1 MSLSQDKVLDALRTS
16 VKDAERLR
24 RQNHDLMAAR
34 HEPIAIVGMACR
46 FPGGVR
52 SPEDLWQLV
61 SSGTDAVGPF
71 PDDRGWDVAGIYD
84 PDPAAPGKTYCREG
98 GFVYDAGDFDASFF
112 GIGPRE
118 ATVMDPQ
125 QRLLLETSWEA
136 LERAELDPRALRGS
150 RTGVFVGAAHQG
162 YLPGGAE
169 GSARLPEG
177 SEGYLLTGNAGAVV
191 SGRISY
197 VLGLEG
203 PALTVDTACSSSLV
217 ALHLAVQALRR
228 GECERALAGGVA
240 VLANPDAYVE
250 FARQR
255 GLAADG
261 RCKAFADA
269 ADGTGWAEGVGVL
282 VVERLSD
289 AVRDGRRVLGV
300 VRGTAVNQDGASS
313 GLSVP
318 NGPAQQR
325 VIRQALADARLGAD
339 QVDVVEAHGTGT
351 RLGDPIEAQA
361 LLATYGQ
368 ERATEQPLW
377 LGSLKSNIG
386 HAQAAAGVGGII
398 KMVMAMRHGRLP
410 KTLHVD
416 TPTRHVDWSQGQVRL
431 LTEAVPWPETGAPR
445 RAAVSGFGVSG
456 TNGHVVLEQAPE
468 PAVADEPGAERPS
481 LVPWVLSGRTEAALR
496 DQARRLADHLTRH
509 PHLDPLDIAYS
520 LATTRSAFGHRAA
533 VLVGCTGTDGQRVSA
548 GAATAE
554 LAELAELAETEGGR
568 VATGAVL
575 GAGPREG
582 GDGAVARALAEG
594 FARGADV
601 DWSRLFDGT
610 GARRIPLPT
619 YAFQHRRFWL
629 SATGARTSGPAS
641 ADAQDSPARTA
652 VEVPAEAPADESA
665 AAFASPAGSTGP
677 AGPTAPAS
685 LTPDELLAL
694 VRTEA
699 ATALGHG
706 TLEDV
711 PADSAFDELG
721 FDSLAAIEL
730 TAALSGAVGTEV
742 PTSAVLEHPT
752 PQQLADHLTALLATA
767 SAAGAGQDADGPSR
781 PAQESGLVAM
791 YRRALRL
798 RQGEEVV
805 AVLAALSAFRPAFP
819 ADHEPARPGT
829 SAQWQQD
836 PVPLTGGGPGPE
848 LICCSGTAA
857 ASGPEEFTAL
867 AAALDGRLGVSA
879 LRQPGFGAGELLP
892 GSLDILLDAQADAV
906 LRHTQGAPYA
916 LFGHSMGGSLAHAL
930 ALRLEE
936 RGAGPVALVLADVY
950 LPSAPGAMAVWRNA
964 MLDWVMERSVVTI
977 DDTRLTAMGA
987 YNEMLLPWAPSPTKA
1002 PVLFVRASEPMERW
1016 AGEPDGWRASWDGG
1030 EHTAVDAPGTHLT
1043 MMTEHAR
1050 ATADAVHRWLG
1061 DL

>member
-1 MSLSQDKVLDALRTS
+1 MALSQDKVLDALRTS

-24 RQNHDLMAAR
+24 RQNHDLVAAR

-61 SSGTDAVGPF
+61 TSGTDAVGPF
-71 PDDRGWDVAGIYD
+71 PVDRGWDLAGIYD
-84 PDPAAPGKTYCREG
+84 PDPAAHGKTYCREG
-98 GFVYDAGDFDASFF
+98 GFLHDAGDFDAAFF

-136 LERAELDPRALRGS
+136 LERAELSPRSLRGS
-150 RTGVFVGAAHQG
+150 RTGVYVGAAHQG
-162 YLPGGAE
+162 YLPTGAE
-169 GSARLPEG
+169 GSGRLPEG

-228 GECERALAGGVA
+228 GECDRALAGGVA

-289 AVRDGRRVLGV
+289 AVQEGRRILAV

-318 NGPAQQR
+318 NGPSQQR
-325 VIRQALADARLGAD
+325 VIRQALADAQLSAD
-339 QVDVVEAHGTGT
+339 QVDAVEAHGTGT

-368 ERATEQPLW
+368 ERPDERPLL

-398 KMVMAMRHGRLP
+398 KMVLAMQHGELP
-410 KTLHVD
+410 RTLHVD
-416 TPTRHVDWSQGQVRL
+416 APTRHVDWSAGQVRL
-431 LTEAVPWPETGAPR
+431 LTEAVPWPGTGAPR

-456 TNGHVVLEQAPE
+456 TNGHVVLEQAPA
-468 PAVADEPGAERPS
+468 AVPGAERPAGTARPA
-481 LVPWVLSGRTEAALR
+481 LVPWVLSGHTEAALR
-496 DQARRLADHLTRH
+496 DQARQLSDHLARH
-509 PHLDPLDIAYS
+509 PQLDPLDIAYS
-520 LATTRSAFGHRAA
+520 LATTRSALGHRAA
-533 VLVGCTGTDGQRVSA
+533 ILVECTGPGGQRVSA
-548 GAATAE
+548 DAATARLLE
-554 LAELAELAETEGGR
+554 VAEASGR
-568 VATGAVL
+568 RGSGGAVL
-575 GAGPREG
+575 GAPGPREEG
-582 GDGAVARALAEG
+582 GDALAVALAED
-594 FARGADV
+594 FARGAEV

-610 GARRIPLPT
+610 GARRVPLPT

-629 SATGARTSGPAS
+629 PANGAQTSGPAS
-641 ADAQDSPARTA
+641 GDTQDSPARTA
-652 VEVPAEAPADESA
+652 AEAPAAELSA
-665 AAFASPAGSTGP
+665 TP
-677 AGPTAPAS
+677 AGPVDSTAPAALS
-685 LTPDELLAL
+685 PDELLTL

-699 ATALGHG
+699 ATALGHAA
-706 TLEDV
+706 LDDV
-711 PADSAFDELG
+711 PADSGFDEIG

-767 SAAGAGQDADGPSR
+767 PAADAGQDANGPR
-781 PAQESGLVAM
+781 PTQESGLVTM

-805 AVLAALSAFRPAFP
+805 AALAALSAFRPTFP
-819 ADHEPARPGT
+819 ADETAGPRTA
-829 SAQWQQD
+829 AEWQQA
-836 PVPLTGGGPGPE
+836 PVPLTAGRGPGPE

-867 AAALDGRLGVSA
+867 AAALDGRLKVSA
-879 LRQPGFGAGELLP
+879 LRQPGFGDAELLP

-936 RGAGPVALVLADVY
+936 RGDGPVALVLADVY

-964 MLDWVMERSVVTI
+964 MLDWVMERSVVTV

-1002 PVLFVRASEPMERW
+1002 PVLFVRASEPMEPW
-1016 AGEPDGWRASWDGG
+1016 AGEPGGWRARWDGG

>member
-1 MSLSQDKVLDALRTS
+1 MSQEKVLDALRTS

-98 GFVYDAGDFDASFF
+98 GFVHDAGDFDAAFF

-125 QRLLLETSWEA
+125 QRLLLEASWEA

-162 YLPGGAE
+162 YLPGGAD

-240 VLANPDAYVE
+240 VLAKPDAYVE

-318 NGPAQQR
+318 NGPSQQR

-339 QVDVVEAHGTGT
+339 QVDAVEAHGTGT

-368 ERATEQPLW
+368 NRPAEQPLW

-386 HAQAAAGVGGII
+386 HAQAAAGVGGVI
-398 KMVMAMRHGRLP
+398 KMVLAMQHGELP
-410 KTLHVD
+410 RTLHVD
-416 TPTRHVDWSQGQVRL
+416 APTRHVDWSQGQVRL

-468 PAVADEPGAERPS
+468 PTPSPMPEQAVADGPGAGRPA

-496 DQARRLADHLTRH
+496 DQARRLSGHLARH

-533 VLVGCTGTDGQRVSA
+533 VLVGCAGTEPALAALAALSA
-548 GAATAE
+548 
-554 LAELAELAETEGGR
+554 LAEPAEASDGR
-568 VATGAVL
+568 GATGAVL
-575 GAGPREG
+575 DAGPREE
-582 GDGAVARALAEG
+582 GDDAATLARTLAEG

-629 SATGARTSGPAS
+629 PATGTQTSGPAS
-641 ADAQDSPARTA
+641 TDAQDSPARTA
-652 VEVPAEAPADESA
+652 VEAPAIEALAVEAPAVEAPADESPA
-665 AAFASPAGSTGP
+665 AL
-677 AGPTAPAS
+677 TA
-685 LTPDELLAL
+685 DELLAL

-711 PADSAFDELG
+711 PADSAFDEIG

-752 PQQLADHLTALLATA
+752 PRQLAGHLTTLLAA
-767 SAAGAGQDADGPSR
+767 APAAGAGQDADGPSR
-781 PAQESGLVAM
+781 PAQESDLVAM

-805 AVLAALSAFRPAFP
+805 AALAALSAFRPVFP
-819 ADHEPARPGT
+819 ADREPAGPRT
-829 SAQWQQD
+829 AAEWQQD
-836 PVPLTGGGPGPE
+836 PVPLTAGGGPGPE

-867 AAALDGRLGVSA
+867 AAALDGRMAVSA
-879 LRQPGFGAGELLP
+879 LRQPGFGARELLP

-950 LPSAPGAMAVWRNA
+950 LPSAPGAMAVWRDT

-987 YNEMLLPWAPSPTKA
+987 YNEMLLPWAPGPTKA

-1016 AGEPDGWRASWDGG
+1016 AGEPGGWRARWDGG